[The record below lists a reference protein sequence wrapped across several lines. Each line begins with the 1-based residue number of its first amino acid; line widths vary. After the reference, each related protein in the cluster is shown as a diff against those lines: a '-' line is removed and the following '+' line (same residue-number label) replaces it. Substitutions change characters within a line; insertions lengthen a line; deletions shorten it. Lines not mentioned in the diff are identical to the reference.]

1 MPGRILAFSCVLVL
15 LALVVGCGQ
24 SAQLT
29 GVSVTPT
36 TVAFETNIPSP
47 DFQPT
52 NATAQLTAVGTY
64 TNGKNNTEYT
74 EDITNQVVWE
84 STITAVATVT
94 SAGVVSPTGCGVGV
108 INAKAGNGS
117 LIASTSVIVCMQTG
131 SPMPEQMGSLT
142 SLKIMAPPQTLSNR
156 GEKAQYIAIGTYAGS
171 TATRDLT
178 DQVKW
183 STSDSRV
190 ATVNATGLVTA
201 SAFCTNVGSSPQATI
216 TAAAPGGGGNP
227 LTETATFAIGSCGS
241 SSAPS
246 FTVHEV
252 GEGSGKVIS
261 NPAGIICGG
270 NEGCTGNFSL
280 NAPVTLTATPNP
292 GSIFDGFSASCTPII
307 PDPSGCPASL
317 RGSNVKSC
325 TCSTRVINSGA
336 VGAIFDTAR

>member
-1 MPGRILAFSCVLVL
+1 MAGRILAFSSVLVL
-15 LALVVGCGQ
+15 LALIVGCGQ

-29 GVSVTPT
+29 GVTVTPT
-36 TVAFETNIPSP
+36 TVAFETNVPSP

-64 TNGKNNTEYT
+64 TNGKNGTIYT

-94 SAGVVSPTGCGVGV
+94 AAGVVSPTGCGVGV
-108 INAKAGNGS
+108 VNAKAGNGS
-117 LIASTSVIVCMQTG
+117 LIASASISVCTQNG
-131 SPMPEQMGSLT
+131 SPSPSPGSLT
-142 SLKIMAPPQTLSNR
+142 SLKIMAPPQTLNNR

-183 STSDSRV
+183 SASDSRV
-190 ATVNATGLVTA
+190 ATVNSTGLVTE
-201 SAFCTNVGSSPQATI
+201 SAFCSNIGAGPETTI
-216 TAAAPGGGGNP
+216 TAVAPGASGSS
-227 LTETATFAIGSCGS
+227 LTETAKFAVGSCGP

-246 FTVHEV
+246 LTVHEA

-270 NEGCTGNFSL
+270 DEGCTGNFSL
-280 NAPVTLTATPNP
+280 NAPVTLTATPNS
-292 GSIFDGFSASCTPII
+292 GSIFDGFSVSCTPII
-307 PDPSGCPASL
+307 PDPSGCPAEL

-325 TCSTRVINSGA
+325 TCSTRVTNSGA
-336 VGAIFDTAR
+336 VGAIFNTAR

>member
-1 MPGRILAFSCVLVL
+1 MAGRILAFSCVLGL

-36 TVAFETNIPSP
+36 TVAFETNVPSP

-52 NATAQLTAVGTY
+52 TATAQLTATGTY
-64 TNGKNNTEYT
+64 TNGKNGTIYT

-94 SAGVVSPTGCGVGV
+94 AAGVVSPTGCGVGV
-108 INAKAGNGS
+108 INAKGGNGS
-117 LIASTSVIVCMQTG
+117 LIATASISVCTQTG
-131 SPMPEQMGSLT
+131 SPSPGSLT
-142 SLKIMAPPQTLSNR
+142 SLRIMAPPQTLSNR

-190 ATVNATGLVTA
+190 ATINSTGLVTA
-201 SAFCTNVGSSPQATI
+201 SALCSNIGSIPETTI
-216 TAAAPGGGGNP
+216 TAVAPGASGSS
-227 LTETATFAIGSCGS
+227 LTETATFALGSCGS

-246 FTVHEV
+246 LTVHEV

-261 NPAGIICGG
+261 NPVGIICGG
-270 NEGCTGNFSL
+270 DEGCAGNFSL
-280 NAPVTLTATPNP
+280 NAPVTLIATPNP
-292 GSIFDGFSASCTPII
+292 GSIFDGFSASCTPVI
-307 PDPSGCPASL
+307 PDPSGCPATL

-325 TCSTRVINSGA
+325 TCSTRVTNSGA
-336 VGAIFDTAR
+336 VGAIFNTAR